1 MIADWV
7 NLKKTRI
14 VKHVNVTYEEKQL
27 ADGVFVC
34 PLCDGEGRVMTVHRF
49 LPPHGYGRCG
59 MCKGQGEIMKC
70 TSCDSPIPVSEID
83 RSCAP
88 CFMRLKSSIEEFE
101 ERCTK

>member
-34 PLCDGEGRVMTVHRF
+34 PRCDGEGRVMTVHRF
-49 LPPHGYGRCG
+49 NPPHGYGRCG

-70 TSCDSPIPVSEID
+70 VSCDNPVPISEINCLD
-83 RSCAP
+83 CRNTI
-88 CFMRLKSSIEEFE
+88 LKESSREFK